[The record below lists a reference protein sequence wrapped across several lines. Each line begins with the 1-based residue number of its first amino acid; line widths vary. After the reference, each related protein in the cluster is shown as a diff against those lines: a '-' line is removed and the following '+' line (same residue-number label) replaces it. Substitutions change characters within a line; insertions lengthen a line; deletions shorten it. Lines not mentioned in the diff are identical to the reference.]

1 MCGDWP
7 EATVRAWPSRL
18 PAGSANF
25 KAYQLMS
32 ARGGGVGWGAHRR
45 ESCSSTPAEPG
56 LATLPRGAEGD
67 EQKETARIA
76 KKTHTL

>member
-18 PAGSANF
+18 RAGSTNF

-32 ARGGGVGWGAHRR
+32 AQRGGVGWGAHGR
-45 ESCSSTPAEPG
+45 EPCSGTPAEPG
-56 LATLPRGAEGD
+56 LAALPRGAEGA
-67 EQKETARIA
+67 EQKEPA
-76 KKTHTL
+76 